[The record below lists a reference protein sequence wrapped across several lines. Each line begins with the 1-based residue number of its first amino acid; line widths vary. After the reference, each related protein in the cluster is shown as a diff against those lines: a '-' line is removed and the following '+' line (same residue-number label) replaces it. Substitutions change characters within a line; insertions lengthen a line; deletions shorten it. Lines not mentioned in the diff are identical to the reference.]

1 MGLNPPERKM
11 DMKRIFGKPLITQQE
26 IEKKVKELGAKIT
39 ADYEGNELV
48 MICILKGAYVFFA
61 DLVRNIHI
69 PVSVDFM
76 MVSSYGHGT
85 ASTSSVKII
94 SDISADIRGKD
105 VLLVEDIAD
114 SGMTL
119 NHLYN
124 YLRSKNPNSIKLCVL
139 LDKVERRKYETH
151 IDYVGFTIPT
161 NFVIGYGL
169 DYQGHFRNLPYI
181 AALDASEAEQILNNR

>member
-1 MGLNPPERKM
+1 
-11 DMKRIFGKPLITQQE
+11 MKRIFGKPLITQRE
-26 IEKKVKELGAKIT
+26 IEKRVKELGTKIT

-76 MVSSYGHGT
+76 MVSTYGHSSSPTGT
-85 ASTSSVKII
+85 VKII

-105 VLLVEDIAD
+105 VLLVEDIVD

-119 NHLYN
+119 SYLYKT
-124 YLRSKNPNSIKLCVL
+124 LRSKNPNSIKLCVL

-151 IDYVGFTIPT
+151 IDYVGFTIPA

-169 DYQGHFRNLPYI
+169 DYQDHFRNLPYI
-181 AALDASEAEQILNNR
+181 ATLDESEAEQILNNR